1 MNFNPTLW
9 LRRIEAIPATRF
21 VVGAAAMII
30 AVGFVDHFT
39 GPMTMLTIFY
49 LVPVAATAW
58 VVGPRAGG
66 SLALFAALTWAFA
79 DTIGPFGAPK
89 AEFGYVNDLSMLVIF
104 LFVNTVIGILRD
116 QTQKQR
122 DLMQDVQRHLLPAMP
137 SVPNVELAARWIP
150 AWTVGGDY
158 YDVIDTGPNRVAIC
172 LADVSGKGMAA
183 ALVMS
188 NVQATVRAL
197 NASGLAPDRLIT
209 TLNRLLYR
217 RLRMESFVTIFFG
230 VLDPMS
236 GQLTFCNGGH
246 TPPLVRRKDGTLLRL
261 DSTGPVAGIF
271 TAAAYRSVTITLN
284 AGDRL
289 VVFSDGVTESENSA
303 DEEFGEERL
312 RDLLLRETQLTAD
325 ETCDAIVET
334 LTAFRGSR
342 PYNDDVTM
350 LVVARTAAEE
360 QSEADHGVIT
370 YAAI

>member
-9 LRRIEAIPATRF
+9 SRRIEAVPARHF
-21 VVGAAAMII
+21 VIGAVAMIA
-30 AVGFVDHFT
+30 AVGIVDHFT

-66 SLALFAALTWAFA
+66 SLALLAALTWAFA
-79 DTIGPFGAPK
+79 DSIGPFGKPK
-89 AEFGYVNDLSMLVIF
+89 AALGYVNDLSMLVIF
-104 LFVNTVIGILRD
+104 LFSNMVIGLLRD
-116 QTQKQR
+116 QVQKQR
-122 DLMQDVQRHLLPAMP
+122 DLIQDVQRHLLPAIP
-137 SVPNVELAARWIP
+137 SVANVELAARWIP

-158 YDVIDTGPNRVAIC
+158 YDVIDAGPHRVAIC

-183 ALVMS
+183 ALIMS

-197 NASGLAPDRLIT
+197 NAGALTPDRLIA

-217 RLRMESFVTIFFG
+217 RLRRESFVTIFFG
-230 VLDPMS
+230 ILDPVS
-236 GQLTFCNGGH
+236 GELTFCNSGH
-246 TPPLVRRKDGTLLRL
+246 TPPLVSRKDGTLARL

-271 TAAAYRSVTITLN
+271 AEAAYRSVTIRLA

-289 VVFSDGVTESENSA
+289 VIFSDGVTESENVA
-303 DEEFGEERL
+303 DEEFGEQRL
-312 RDLLLRETQLTAD
+312 RKVLLRGNTLTAE

-350 LVVARTAAEE
+350 LVVARTAAAE
-360 QSEADHGVIT
+360 QSEVEDELIT
-370 YAAI
+370 CAAL